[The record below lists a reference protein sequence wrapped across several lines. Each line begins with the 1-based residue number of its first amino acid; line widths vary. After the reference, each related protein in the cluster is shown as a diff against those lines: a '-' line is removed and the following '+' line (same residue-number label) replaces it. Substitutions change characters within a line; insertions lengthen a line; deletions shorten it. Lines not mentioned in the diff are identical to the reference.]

1 MNVFKH
7 PMFLRRILE
16 ADALIS
22 GATGLLMVAGAGGL
36 EAMLGVPAALLRYAG
51 LALFPFAAAVLY
63 LARRGTP
70 PRGGVAA
77 VVLANALWVAGS
89 VFLLVTDLVVPTM
102 LGTAFIAVQA
112 LAVAGFAEMQYVG
125 LRLLR

>member
-1 MNVFKH
+1 MTFFKH

-36 EAMLGVPAALLRYAG
+36 EAMLGVPEALLRYAG
-51 LALFPFAAAVLY
+51 VALFPFSAAVLY
-63 LARRGTP
+63 LARRDTP
-70 PRGGVAA
+70 PREGVWAVVASNGAWVAA
-77 VVLANALWVAGS
+77 SIALLFS
-89 VFLLVTDLVVPTM
+89 DLVVPTL
-102 LGTAFIAVQA
+102 LGYAFISVQA
-112 LAVAGFAEMQYVG
+112 LAVAAFAEMQYVG